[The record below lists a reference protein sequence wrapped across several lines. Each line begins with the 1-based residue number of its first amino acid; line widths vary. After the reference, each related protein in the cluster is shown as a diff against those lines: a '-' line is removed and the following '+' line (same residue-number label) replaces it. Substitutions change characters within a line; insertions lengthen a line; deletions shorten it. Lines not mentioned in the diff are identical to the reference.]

1 MIFPAT
7 WRGYCKILSPFLFQR
22 FALICC
28 MNKFLLVVAMALLC
42 SSCKQKRD
50 KEDKADAFAKMEMMD
65 ADRAFSKMCGEKG
78 MKAAFI
84 EYLDSNGVL
93 LRPNHLPIA
102 GADAV
107 DFLIQQNDADFT
119 MSWEPKNGVIAR
131 SGELGYTY
139 GIYALKPSTRDT
151 IIYGTY
157 VSIWKKEKGGTWK
170 YVLDSGNEGIGENQ
184 PEQ

>member
-1 MIFPAT
+1 
-7 WRGYCKILSPFLFQR
+7 
-22 FALICC
+22 
-28 MNKFLLVVAMALLC
+28 MNKIVLPIAAFLILL
-42 SSCKQKRD
+42 SCKNNRD
-50 KEDKADAFAKMEMMD
+50 KDNKADAFAKMEMMD
-65 ADRAFSKMCGEKG
+65 ADRAFSKMAEEKG

-107 DFLIQQNDADFT
+107 DFLIQQNDADYT
-119 MSWEPKNGVIAR
+119 MTWEPKNGVIAR

-139 GIYALKPSTRDT
+139 GIYALRPSAKDT

-170 YVLDSGNEGIGENQ
+170 YVLDSGNEGLGEIE

>member
-1 MIFPAT
+1 MYQFLGIVL
-7 WRGYCKILSPFLFQR
+7 LSFL
-22 FALICC
+22 ISCNYSK
-28 MNKFLLVVAMALLC
+28 NK
-42 SSCKQKRD
+42 
-50 KEDKADAFAKMEMMD
+50 KESQADAFAKMELLNT
-65 ADRAFSKMCGEKG
+65 DRKFSKLSEQKG
-78 MKAAFI
+78 MKTAFI

-107 DFLIQQNDADFT
+107 DFLIQQNDSDFT
-119 MSWEPKNGVIAR
+119 MTWEPRNGAIAK

-139 GIYALKPSTRDT
+139 GIYALRPSTKDT

-170 YVLDSGNEGIGENQ
+170 YVLDSGNEGIGENN